1 MLGENREQRT
11 CTSRKCDLEKHVKGE
26 KEGRR
31 RRIRADRKGHDMV
44 FGEEEMIPVT
54 RRKE

>member
-1 MLGENREQRT
+1 
-11 CTSRKCDLEKHVKGE
+11 VKEE
-26 KEGRR
+26 KEGRWR
-31 RRIRADRKGHDMV
+31 SMRADVKGHDLV